1 MTGAMLT
8 HTHALVRYVCV
19 CVCVCVTA
27 QARTT
32 FHPDATNTVIFPP
45 FVKILWLSALSNA
58 FIGVLMLV
66 VPVEITGDDTH
77 ANLSISV
84 LLYPLAWALQHFVV
98 EGIACM
104 LMQKGCGVGAARAAF
119 KQALLWA
126 LVTFVLQTG
135 VYSSSKHT
143 TAMIFQVSWSVLLLV
158 FFLALWVTPSN
169 HLFRRPACIPYAKF
183 WFFFRVVTLL
193 CFLASESNMKGLEEV
208 GACGYVF
215 LPLLGFPILQPLI
228 CYWTLL
234 EDSL

>member
-1 MTGAMLT
+1 
-8 HTHALVRYVCV
+8 
-19 CVCVCVTA
+19 
-27 QARTT
+27 
-32 FHPDATNTVIFPP
+32 
-45 FVKILWLSALSNA
+45 
-58 FIGVLMLV
+58 
-66 VPVEITGDDTH
+66 
-77 ANLSISV
+77 
-84 LLYPLAWALQHFVV
+84 
-98 EGIACM
+98 M